1 MSQKPTRDLLVGLL
15 CFLAAPAPAAEI
27 DFSKWRV
34 EEVARFQAPE
44 ARQGVA
50 VDADY
55 IYVIG
60 NQGVGKY
67 DKATFKPV
75 ANWSNGA
82 DGPIIHF
89 NAGIVVEG
97 QLVLAHSNYPEVPMT
112 GSVEFFNTNTLLPS
126 GTHSIGSY
134 FGSATWILPYDNGW
148 LVCFAHY
155 ANRAA
160 EPNRDPTWT
169 NLVQFDSQWRRVAGW
184 VFPKALFNH
193 IGGAYTLS
201 GGAFGPEG
209 LLYVSG
215 HDDPELHLLR
225 FPRQG
230 SEMEWLATIP
240 MPAEGQAF
248 AWDPDDPDRFYGISK
263 RHRQVI
269 VGRLVRGM
277 QADN

>member
-1 MSQKPTRDLLVGLL
+1 MSPKASSRLLFVSL
-15 CFLAAPAPAAEI
+15 CCLTAPASAGQI
-27 DFSKWRV
+27 DLSDWRI
-34 EEVARFQAPE
+34 EEVTRFPAPE
-44 ARQGVA
+44 ARQGLA
-50 VDADY
+50 VDEDH

-60 NQGVGKY
+60 NEVVGKY
-67 DKATFKPV
+67 DKHTFEPV
-75 ANWSNGA
+75 ARWAGAA

-89 NAGIVVEG
+89 NAGIVVEK

-112 GSVEFFNTNTLLPS
+112 GSVEFFDTQTLLPS
-126 GTHSIGSY
+126 GSHSIGSY
-134 FGSATWILPYDNGW
+134 LGSVTWVLPYEDGW

-155 ANRAA
+155 GNRAA

-169 NLVQFDSQWRRVAGW
+169 NLVYFDNRWRRVGGW

-215 HDDPELHLLR
+215 HDDSELHVLR
-225 FPRQG
+225 MPRQG

-240 MPAEGQAF
+240 MPAQGQAF
-248 AWDPDDPDRFYGISK
+248 AWDPEDSSRFYGISK
-263 RHRQVI
+263 PNRQVI
-269 VGRLVRGM
+269 VGRLVRDG
-277 QADN
+277 QAQE